1 MNVWTVMSVDDL
13 EREPLSHCVIGS
25 YTSRGRALDECVDYI
40 IERIEI
46 RADFAWS
53 AAHDENH
60 EEAAKFFSER
70 KKDGRTV
77 VRRGCLGR
85 LREYI
90 RDELG
95 GCGAYYVYDG
105 SSSWHF
111 DVDENAVEG
120 ELWHTVTWGDSDTGD
135 PDFTT
140 PWPEA
145 FTNKETAV
153 KTFVDYARDL
163 FKSREGEIGDYD
175 KDGKFVPKK
184 PDYDVVERY
193 IRQKLDEEGRVQVD
207 LLDGCCVSCV
217 LYHDDAK
224 NVKE

>member
-25 YTSRGRALDECVDYI
+25 YTSRGRALDECADYI
-40 IERIEI
+40 LERADI
-46 RADFAWS
+46 RGDFAWS
-53 AAHDENH
+53 MAHDENH

-70 KKDGRTV
+70 RKDGRTV
-77 VRRGCLGR
+77 VKKGR
-85 LREYI
+85 LARLKDYI

-120 ELWHTVTWGDSDTGD
+120 ELWHTVTWGDSDKED
-135 PDFTT
+135 PEFTD

-145 FTNKETAV
+145 FNTKEAAV
-153 KTFVDYARDL
+153 EEFMDYTRDL
-163 FKSREGEIGDYD
+163 FHSQGMRFGSDLESYISSCFDTYGEVHLDLD
-175 KDGKFVPKK
+175 DG
-184 PDYDVVERY
+184 R
-193 IRQKLDEEGRVQVD
+193 RVH
-207 LLDGCCVSCV
+207 CA
-217 LYHDDAK
+217 LYCDDAK